1 MSRAH
6 ALATLDAR
14 VARAHDTAPALLNAH
29 VHMLRVY
36 LAIIAQHNPPYY
48 LHAAHLPVRMHMYRT
63 HMFVEIYASMQ
74 RLGQLLCTRRLYG
87 S

>member
-48 LHAAHLPVRMHMYRT
+48 LHAAHLPVRISYTLNRY
-63 HMFVEIYASMQ
+63 VCRDLCKYATI
-74 RLGQLLCTRRLYG
+74 G
-87 S
+87 